1 MSVITGFVVIYL
13 TTAAVEYGRGS
24 ILGSIY
30 SIMFYAVGMF
40 IEVAFLNASVVTFV
54 TIEFMERNWRIRR

>member
-1 MSVITGFVVIYL
+1 MPVITGFVVIHL

-40 IEVAFLNASVVTFV
+40 IEVSFLTAPIVTFF
-54 TIEFMERNWRIRR
+54 TIEFMERNWRIWR